1 MGARPR
7 WAGNRG
13 TGMMAAKGRT
23 GVKRRETEGREGRG
37 GEGDTR
43 RVAEVEIK

>member
-23 GVKRRETEGREGRG
+23 GVKGERRRG
-37 GEGDTR
+37 GKGEWARGTHAASQR
-43 RVAEVEIK
+43 LK